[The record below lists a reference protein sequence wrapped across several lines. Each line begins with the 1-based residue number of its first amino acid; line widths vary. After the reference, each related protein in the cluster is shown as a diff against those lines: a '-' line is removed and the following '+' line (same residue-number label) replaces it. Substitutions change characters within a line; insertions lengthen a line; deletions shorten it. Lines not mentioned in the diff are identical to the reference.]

1 MDDRKWFRFF
11 LGVAVGVVGTLVSLF
26 VLAVLDVI

>member
-1 MDDRKWFRFF
+1 MNDRKWFHFL
-11 LGVAVGVVGTLVSLF
+11 LGVAVGVVGTCVSLF